1 MSKLNTAILSNLV
14 KEKVS
19 KEDSCFSLLSITG
32 SHEIVRGVI
41 TGSHEIVR
49 GVIFEH
55 IIYHKL
61 ISLRNCNLFNFHCVA
76 VLFKFI
82 R

>member
-19 KEDSCFSLLSITG
+19 KEDSCFSLLS
-32 SHEIVRGVI
+32 I